1 VVGTRLKNND
11 FELFSLT
18 VGATFQA
25 TQKYIQKER
34 KREREKERKREREK
48 QRNRETERQKNRKKL
63 FHNDRFLDQSIKVVE
78 RANLNNVQLSK
89 YTIQRQI
96 Y

>member
-1 VVGTRLKNND
+1 M
-11 FELFSLT
+11 T

-48 QRNRETERQKNRKKL
+48 ERKREREKERKREREKQRDRETEKKL
-63 FHNDRFLDQSIKVVE
+63 FHNVRFLDQSIKVVE